1 MFHLR
6 KQPRGR
12 YWIQTKNYSR
22 HEWLLVCS
30 KDEYKTRE
38 SRDERLPIGPRQ
50 GCPRGRVILAS
61 VEISYASNPYWDISA
76 VDEVIDL
83 WEEVALNSAFA
94 PELAHALKTM
104 QPIRERGRDYL
115 SELKMHRKG
124 WMLLT

>member
-1 MFHLR
+1 
-6 KQPRGR
+6 
-12 YWIQTKNYSR
+12 
-22 HEWLLVCS
+22 
-30 KDEYKTRE
+30 
-38 SRDERLPIGPRQ
+38 
-50 GCPRGRVILAS
+50 
-61 VEISYASNPYWDISA
+61 

-115 SELKMHRKG
+115 SELKMRRRG